1 MTRYRT
7 GYGKRLW
14 DCWKIDSE
22 GCIYDGLRSAQW
34 ILEEL
39 DYYTLSAGLGK
50 KEVVQSFTGVSPL
63 L

>member
-1 MTRYRT
+1 MGRDC
-7 GYGKRLW
+7 GIVGRL
-14 DCWKIDSE
+14 IAR